1 MTMPPALLIRI
12 KKHADGS
19 AALSCTRADGT
30 VTWQRQQGAQASFF
44 PRHDL
49 THFAVETVLRHER
62 GFYGLVA
69 GGWDLTDFGAPWPRG
84 RLPADM
90 DPSELIV
97 GFLDTERASGTRWT
111 ADDFNDKA
119 AAYHRDHGLTAP
131 PPILTDDDLARV
143 RQRRAELFEQ
153 WDAVPAGGT
162 LELSFDLAGTAQ
174 ATPVQRGAR
183 PSEAT
188 GRRSR
193 AR

>member
-1 MTMPPALLIRI
+1 MTMSPALLIRI
-12 KKHADGS
+12 KKNADGS

-30 VTWQRQQGAQASFF
+30 VTWQRQQGAQGAFF

-49 THFAVETVLRHER
+49 THFAVETVLQHER

-69 GGWDLTDFGAPWPRG
+69 DGWDLTDFGAPWPRG
-84 RLPADM
+84 RLPEDM

-111 ADDFNDKA
+111 AADFNDKA
-119 AAYHRDHGLTAP
+119 AAYYSQHRLTTTP
-131 PPILTDDDLARV
+131 PTLTDDDLVRV
-143 RQRRAELFEQ
+143 RQRRAELFAQ

-174 ATPVQRGAR
+174 ATPVQEAR
-183 PSEAT
+183 PSEAM
-188 GRRSR
+188 GRKSR

>member
-1 MTMPPALLIRI
+1 MAAPLLIRI

-30 VTWQRQQGAQASFF
+30 VTWQRQQGAQAAFF

-49 THFAVETVLRHER
+49 THFAVETVLGYSR

-69 GGWDLTDFGAPWPRG
+69 SGWNLTDFGAPWPRG
-84 RLPADM
+84 PMPADT

-111 ADDFNDKA
+111 ADEFNDKA
-119 AAYHRDHGLTAP
+119 AAYYREHNLEAAAP
-131 PPILTDDDLARV
+131 MLTDDDLARV
-143 RQRRAELFEQ
+143 RQRRAELFTQ

-162 LELSFDLAGTAQ
+162 IELSFDPAGIAHDAAVPADSRATA
-174 ATPVQRGAR
+174 
-183 PSEAT
+183 
-188 GRRSR
+188 RRKSR

>member
-131 PPILTDDDLARV
+131 PPILTDDDLVRV

-174 ATPVQRGAR
+174 ADRKSVV
-183 PSEAT
+183 
-188 GRRSR
+188 
-193 AR
+193 